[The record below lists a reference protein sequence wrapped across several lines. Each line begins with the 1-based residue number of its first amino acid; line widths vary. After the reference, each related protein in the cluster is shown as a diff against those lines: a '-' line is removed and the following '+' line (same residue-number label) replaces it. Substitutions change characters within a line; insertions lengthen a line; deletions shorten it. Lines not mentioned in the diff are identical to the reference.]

1 MDATST
7 AFDDQFKGKTGKLLD
22 WQFFSFPFAELQ
34 HQISSLADGHRS
46 SPILNLR
53 VLSSTAK
60 KEPDTTLQP
69 RDTRFGR
76 TQKLD
81 LLN

>member
-60 KEPDTTLQP
+60 KEPWHYTAASGYTVWKNAEARP
-69 RDTRFGR
+69 S
-76 TQKLD
+76 
-81 LLN
+81 

>member
-60 KEPDTTLQP
+60 QEPWHCTAASGYTVWKNAEARP
-69 RDTRFGR
+69 S
-76 TQKLD
+76 
-81 LLN
+81 